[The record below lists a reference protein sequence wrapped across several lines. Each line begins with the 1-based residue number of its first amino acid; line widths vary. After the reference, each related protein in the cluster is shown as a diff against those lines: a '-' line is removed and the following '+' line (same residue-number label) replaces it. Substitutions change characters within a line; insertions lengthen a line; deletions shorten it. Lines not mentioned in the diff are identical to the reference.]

1 MMPEEEPNKEMI
13 DWGAREIRLA
23 VHSGKMS
30 DLRTVAAQVWRTMSK
45 FRSPI
50 QDADGTSI
58 ESIGAVD
65 GGDAHPVEG
74 GREGLRARDGQ

>member
-50 QDADGTSI
+50 QDADRTSI
-58 ESIGAVD
+58 EGIGAVESRD
-65 GGDAHPVEG
+65 PYPVER
-74 GREGLRARDGQ
+74 GRS